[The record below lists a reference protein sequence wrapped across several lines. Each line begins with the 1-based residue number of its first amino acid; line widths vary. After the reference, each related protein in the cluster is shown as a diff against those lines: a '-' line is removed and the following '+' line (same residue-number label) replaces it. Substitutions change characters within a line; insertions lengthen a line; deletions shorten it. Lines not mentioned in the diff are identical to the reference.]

1 MSKGDMLADE
11 VESNDDYSVVER
23 KTNNAIL
30 QILLDSHS
38 AFIAFLRSHVGSH
51 EAAEDILQHGLMR
64 AVEKHE
70 DLQSHENIVA
80 WFYTVLRNLIADHY
94 RSIGATD
101 RKHQRF
107 LSEETTKRGDRSVL
121 ESEFGKAICG
131 CLVGLIDLLNPDYAD
146 VIRRIDF
153 NGEELESAATALGI
167 SPGNLSVRLHRARQ
181 ALKKSLV
188 RACGTCT
195 EHKCLDC
202 SCK

>member
-1 MSKGDMLADE
+1 MTNQVD
-11 VESNDDYSVVER
+11 SNDEQSVIDGTADSR
-23 KTNNAIL
+23 TL
-30 QILLDSHS
+30 QILVDSHS
-38 AFIAFLRSHVGSH
+38 AFIAFLRSHVGSQ
-51 EAAEDILQHGLMR
+51 EVAEDILQQGLVR
-64 AVEKHE
+64 AVEKQQ
-70 DLQSHENIVA
+70 DLEIHENVVA

-94 RSIGATD
+94 RSVGATD
-101 RKHQRF
+101 RKLQRF
-107 LSEETTKRGDRSVL
+107 LSEEVTHRDDRSVL
-121 ESEFGKAICG
+121 EGEFGKAICG
-131 CLVGLIDLLNPDYAD
+131 CLAGLIDLLNPDYVD

-153 NGEELESAATALGI
+153 NGEELGSAATALGI

>member
-1 MSKGDMLADE
+1 MTNE
-11 VESNDDYSVVER
+11 VDSSDKLPAIDG
-23 KTNNAIL
+23 KTNSTTL
-30 QILLDSHS
+30 QILVDSHS
-38 AFIAFLRSHVGSH
+38 AFIAFLRSHVGSQ
-51 EAAEDILQHGLMR
+51 EAAEDILQQGLVR
-64 AVEKHE
+64 AIEKQQ
-70 DLQSHENIVA
+70 DLEIHENVVA

-101 RKHQRF
+101 RKLQRF
-107 LSEETTKRGDRSVL
+107 LSEEVTNGNDRSVL
-121 ESEFGKAICG
+121 ESEIGKAICG

-153 NGEELESAATALGI
+153 NGEELGSAATALGI